1 MWRTKER
8 GIDVVS
14 LVNQKTIITS
24 SLKKKRDDMTGKN
37 LRFEQKMSSAFRH
50 VEFETIINVSYG
62 PLKQPHWETSL
73 TI

>member
-37 LRFEQKMSSAFRH
+37 HRFEQKMSSAFRY
-50 VEFETIINVSYG
+50 VDFETIINVSYG
-62 PLKQPHWETSL
+62 PLKTA
-73 TI
+73 